1 MVSQQVEFQPKLRSI
16 KTMWGVDGF
25 TESENWND
33 IFARIKAD
41 GFDGVEMIAP
51 FFLMP
56 GMQDALK
63 TAGLELCAQVHT
75 SSAVREGL
83 AGFRY
88 NTSYSVK
95 DHLDSLKDLAQE
107 AKKVGAFIV
116 NSHSGC
122 DSWSIEDAREY
133 LRGALVIEKELGLP
147 ICHETHRR
155 RLFWNPFN
163 FRDILKGQE
172 DLKDIKV
179 NIDISHW
186 VVCLER
192 IFASPESIQE
202 NGDVDAWWP
211 EILDMLKNNVWLIH
225 ARVGYGEGP

>member
-1 MVSQQVEFQPKLRSI
+1 
-16 KTMWGVDGF
+16 MWGVEKFDDSK
-25 TESENWND
+25 EWKS
-33 IFARIKAD
+33 IFARIKGD
-41 GFDGVEMIAP
+41 GFDAVEMMP
-51 FFLMP
+51 VFFLME
-56 GMQDALK
+56 GMPEALK
-63 TAGLELCAQVHT
+63 EAGLELVGQLHT
-75 SSAVREGL
+75 SSAVRDGL

-95 DHLDSLKDLAQE
+95 DHLASLKELSHE
-107 AKKVGAFIV
+107 AKKAGAFII

-122 DSWSIEDAREY
+122 DSWSIEDAREF
-133 LRGALVIEKELGLP
+133 LRGALEIEKELGLP

-192 IFASPESIQE
+192 IFASPESKIE
-202 NGDVDAWWP
+202 NGDVDGWWP
-211 EILDMLKNNVWLIH
+211 EVLDMLKNNCWLIH